1 MRDSSAVPGS
11 SSINLGDF
19 PVFTWETDL
28 KGQFLAWNDSYFSR
42 EKTWISPRVGQ
53 PLSEWVGPS
62 VWRHSLSASWSSAAK
77 RGPVPLRFDVHEQR
91 FQGWARPKR
100 NRLRR
105 VQRVQ
110 GVAVACVW
118 LPALG
123 SDSDVDATSFE
134 PSLSPVVWH
143 RIAKLTADYV
153 LLLDR
158 QARIL
163 SLHHHRSGDLSARF
177 ANKTVYDV
185 TSVESHEKL
194 REAINRAFETGVTE
208 IVPILIETGD
218 GRSRLLEG
226 RISSLAEFDET
237 SCVILTA
244 VDTSRWRSLHPS
256 LTREERALRQLLEIQ
271 DRERRLVAYEIHD
284 GLIQDVIA
292 AQMIISSLQA
302 QPDLAEKLKVDLAS
316 ANERLKEVLREGR
329 RLISELRPMVI
340 DETGLVESIEY
351 LRHEFTTRFP
361 DMAIDT
367 DLEMQF
373 ERLEPLL
380 EGTLFRVIKEALLNA
395 ATHGEATHVRI
406 RLVQVGS
413 RALLLEVRDNGKGF
427 DIDQIEPQR
436 FGLIGI
442 RDRARAFDGGCSIES
457 APGKGTRLTVRIP
470 LASGDMARALY

>member
-1 MRDSSAVPGS
+1 MGDSSAAGGLANVD
-11 SSINLGDF
+11 LGKF

-28 KGQFLAWNDSYFSR
+28 KGQFLAWNDKYFSR
-42 EKTWISPRVGQ
+42 EKTWVSPRVGQ
-53 PLSEWVGPS
+53 LLSEWVGS
-62 VWRHSLSASWSSAAK
+62 ATWRNSLSAPWSSAAR
-77 RGPVPLRFDVHEQR
+77 RGPVALRFDVHEQH

-100 NRLRR
+100 NRWGRI
-105 VQRVQ
+105 QCVQ
-110 GVAVACVW
+110 GVAVACTW
-118 LPALG
+118 LPTLG

-134 PSLSPVVWH
+134 PSFSPVLWH
-143 RIAKLTADYV
+143 RITKLTADYV

-158 QARIL
+158 EARIL
-163 SLHHHRSGDLSARF
+163 SLHHYRSGDLSARF

-185 TSVESHEKL
+185 TSAASHEKL
-194 REAINRAFETGVTE
+194 REAIDRAFETGVTE

-226 RISSLAEFDET
+226 RISSLAEFDES

-302 QPDLAEKLKVDLAS
+302 QPDLAEKLKSDLAT

-351 LRHEFTTRFP
+351 LRHEFMTRFP

-367 DLEMQF
+367 DLETQF

-427 DIDQIEPQR
+427 DMDQIEPQR

-470 LASGDMARALY
+470 LASGDRARALY